1 MEKIIPFPDRAAIEA
16 EACAWIARLDGD
28 DQPLPEDLA
37 AFREWLGRSPQHRE
51 EIKRLTAL
59 WADLN
64 VLTELAIPLEKPGS
78 FWQRA
83 VRFMKWESQVGR
95 FAALASLAAVI
106 AVAMFFLYPRPAAF
120 QETNLVYSTA
130 IGERKP
136 VTLPDGSAIVLNTD
150 SQVVVSYNSEQ
161 RQIRLLK
168 GEAYFKVAHNPDRPF
183 LVYAGAGIVRAI
195 GTAFTVY
202 LKNRDVEVRV
212 TEGTVEL
219 ASIPDIDD
227 KSPEKDR
234 MENLSPRTTLAPT
247 TLAKVTANQT
257 ATFNQNIETIE
268 PIAAE
273 ELDRKLSW
281 KKGMLIF
288 SGERLQEV
296 VDEVSRYTS
305 LKIVILDPG
314 LQDLRIGGYF
324 RVGETD
330 AMFEAL
336 ETRFDVHVERVGGN
350 VVQLSSGRS

>member
-1 MEKIIPFPDRAAIEA
+1 MEKIIPFPDRTAIEA

-28 DQPLPEDLA
+28 QPSSEDLS

-51 EIKRLTAL
+51 EIKRLTML

-64 VLTELAIPLEKPGS
+64 VLTELAVPLEKPRS
-78 FWQRA
+78 SLWRRA
-83 VRFMKWESQVGR
+83 AGFLKFGFPASRL
-95 FAALASLAAVI
+95 AALASAAII
-106 AVAMFFLYPRPAAF
+106 AAAIIFFYPKPSAF
-120 QETNLVYSTA
+120 QETRLVYSTA
-130 IGERKP
+130 VGERKP
-136 VTLPDGSAIVLNTD
+136 VTLSDGSAIVLNTD
-150 SQVVVSYNSEQ
+150 SQVMVSYSNEQ

-168 GEAYFKVAHNPDRPF
+168 GEAYFKVAHNPNRPF

-195 GTAFTVY
+195 GTAFSVH
-202 LKNRDVEVRV
+202 LKSRDIEVRV

-219 ASIPDIDD
+219 ASIPGGNE
-227 KSPEKDR
+227 KSPGKIHLQKI
-234 MENLSPRTTLAPT
+234 LSPT

-273 ELDRKLSW
+273 ELERKLSW
-281 KKGMLIF
+281 KRGMLVF

-350 VVQLSSGRS
+350 VVQLSSGKS